1 MCKNTLFPGLRRNL
15 EVLLFC
21 TQIARIEH
29 GGSIQVQSSPD
40 GSLDRLR
47 HIAITY
53 PKQTE
58 LLSSVDQ
65 LRNKGVMHRIKR
77 QKKRTNSRLL
87 SFVKF
92 SLFITVQYLHSYL
105 YSSIWLSQSHC
116 YSALLISARYVS
128 ARLARSVPGKLSITC
143 A

>member
-1 MCKNTLFPGLRRNL
+1 MIDFLRHSYH
-15 EVLLFC
+15 EVILYHLKAVLH
-21 TQIARIEH
+21 I
-29 GGSIQVQSSPD
+29 SSPFFLFLYSHYISGASHLCD
-40 GSLDRLR
+40 G
-47 HIAITY
+47 AYTY

-77 QKKRTNSRLL
+77 QKKRTNSRLF

-92 SLFITVQYLHSYL
+92 SLFVTVQYLHSYL